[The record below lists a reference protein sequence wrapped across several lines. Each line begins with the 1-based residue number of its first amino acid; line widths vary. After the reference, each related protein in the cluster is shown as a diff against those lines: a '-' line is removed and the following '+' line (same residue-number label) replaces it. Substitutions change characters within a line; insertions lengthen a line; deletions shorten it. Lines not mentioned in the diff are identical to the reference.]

1 MRYTRRLISFVI
13 LTMLV
18 GLGSLMLSTAQVRA
32 TENGGVC
39 TITIEKVANPADNTP
54 FTFIISGDETDEFT
68 LMDPDEPT
76 TVRVINA
83 GETIIIT
90 EELPPGWLL
99 DSIACGEGDDGC
111 EGGPCLNIT
120 IDEATN
126 SITAECIDDDARI
139 CIFTNDLRTTD
150 VPTLSQWGLIAMAGV
165 LGIVGF
171 MVMRRRKVTA

>member
-68 LMDPDEPT
+68 LMDPGNT
-76 TVRVINA
+76 TTHIEVGVTDAI
-83 GETIIIT
+83 TIT
-90 EELPPGWLL
+90 EEAPAGWLL
-99 DSIACGEGDDGC
+99 GGIECSNTLGD
-111 EGGPCLNIT
+111 LSFVIN
-120 IDEATN
+120 EATN
-126 SITAECIDDDARI
+126 SITANCVDPEDGSCT
-139 CIFTNDLRTTD
+139 FTNVLRATN
-150 VPTLSQWGLIAMAGV
+150 VPTLSQWGLISMIV
-165 LGIVGF
+165 LLGIVGF
-171 MVMRRRKVTA
+171 MVLRRRKATA